1 MSPER
6 TQNSEA
12 LEPGPIH
19 ESQIVD
25 LVLLASE
32 QTEDAFEVDDL
43 VADWL
48 QFEPPEA
55 PALLSQDPIF
65 GR

>member
-1 MSPER
+1 MPTEQTRSHAIADPDPTRE
-6 TQNSEA
+6 NCVVE
-12 LEPGPIH
+12 
-19 ESQIVD
+19 

-32 QTEDAFEVDDL
+32 WSEDAFEVDDL

-48 QFEPPEA
+48 QPESPEPPEF
-55 PALLSQDPIF
+55 LSQDPIF